1 MTQIERIDAYGRKR
15 DRIRLFLS
23 DGACLKI
30 PEEEFLALGLQIGDE
45 LPEET
50 LVRLK
55 ELAGASDIRGTAA
68 EIMGRRAMSRRDL
81 ERKLQERGASTGEA
95 RDAAE
100 WMESLGAVDDA
111 EYAAMLVRHYG
122 RQGYGAGWLR
132 EKLREKGVPRE
143 LWDAALEEL
152 PDNEEQILRFLE
164 GKLRGGQPEEKE
176 KKRLTDALLRRG
188 YPWGDIRAAWNRLG
202 AETDGWDE

>member
-30 PEEEFLALGLQIGDE
+30 PEEEFIALGLQIGDE

-100 WMESLGAVDDA
+100 WMESLGAVVDA

-143 LWDAALEEL
+143 LWDAALEQLPPPAEQIGQFLDARLRGEL
-152 PDNEEQILRFLE
+152 PDERT
-164 GKLRGGQPEEKE
+164 R
-176 KKRLTDALLRRG
+176 KKLTDALLRRG
-188 YPWGDIRAAWNRLG
+188 FGWSEIRAALNRRG
-202 AETDGWDE
+202 AEIYED